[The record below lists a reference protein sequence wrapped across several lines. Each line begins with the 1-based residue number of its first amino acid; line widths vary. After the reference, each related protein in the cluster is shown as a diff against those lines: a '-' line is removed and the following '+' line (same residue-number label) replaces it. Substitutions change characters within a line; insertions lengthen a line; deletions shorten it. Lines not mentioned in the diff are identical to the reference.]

1 MKQELVKTYVAIT
14 AQIAE
19 DGCIRPLSI
28 QLADGRRYEIDEVKD
43 VRRAASLK
51 AGGCGIRYTIR
62 IGRRDTYL
70 FDEDGKWFV
79 EYRAS

>member
-1 MKQELVKTYVAIT
+1 MQQGVVKTYVTIT

-19 DGCIRPLSI
+19 DGSIRPLSI
-28 QLADGRRYEIDEVKD
+28 HLEDGRHFDIDEVKD

-70 FDEDGKWFV
+70 YDEDGRWFV

>member
-1 MKQELVKTYVAIT
+1 MKQDVVKTYVKII

-19 DGCIRPLSI
+19 DGSIRPLSI
-28 QLADGRRYEIDEVKD
+28 HLEDGRHFDIDEVKH
-43 VRRAASLK
+43 VCRAASLK

-62 IGRRDTYL
+62 IGNRDTYL
-70 FDEDGKWFV
+70 FDEEGRWFV